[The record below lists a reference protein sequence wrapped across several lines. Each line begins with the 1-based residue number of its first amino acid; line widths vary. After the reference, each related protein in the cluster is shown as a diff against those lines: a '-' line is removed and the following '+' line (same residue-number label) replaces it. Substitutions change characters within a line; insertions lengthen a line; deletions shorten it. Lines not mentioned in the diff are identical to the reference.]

1 MTKGGNKLNQ
11 TEIGHRLVE
20 LRGNRTQEQVAN
32 AVGISVS
39 ALSMYEC
46 GERIPR
52 DPIKIALAKYYKK
65 SVQSIF
71 FSTSTPQKVTKQ

>member
-1 MTKGGNKLNQ
+1 MNAK
-11 TEIGHRLVE
+11 EIGKRLVE
-20 LRGNRTQEQVAN
+20 LRGSKTQEQVAN

-52 DPIKIALAKYYKK
+52 DPIKIALASYYKK

-71 FSTSTPQKVTKQ
+71 FITTTPQKVT

>member
-1 MTKGGNKLNQ
+1 MNAK
-11 TEIGHRLVE
+11 EIGKRLVD
-20 LRGNRTQEQVAN
+20 LRGQKTQEQVAR

-52 DPIKIALAKYYKK
+52 DPIKIALANYYKK

-71 FSTSTPQKVTKQ
+71 FNVSTPQKVT

>member
-1 MTKGGNKLNQ
+1 MNAK
-11 TEIGHRLVE
+11 EIGKRLAE
-20 LRGNRTQEQVAN
+20 LRGQKTQEQVAK

-46 GERIPR
+46 GDRIPR
-52 DPIKIALAKYYKK
+52 DHIKIALANYYKK

-71 FSTSTPQKVTKQ
+71 FDNSAPQKVT